1 MRALRASAAA
11 ILVAIV
17 VWSAASVAGAS
28 AIPTGVL
35 DQSTGEQC
43 CIAVGVTNHNTG
55 AGFVRSAA
63 AETFTAGL
71 TGFLD
76 TAEMFIYQG
85 QGLGGRYQVQIT
97 GVAADGTPDE
107 QTLATAALDGCRE
120 GRLTSDPPSRL
131 VSSPAPA
138 ILAGHQ
144 YALVVEYAPGTTG
157 ERTAMWSGGAK
168 DLPNGFPWAKDRT
181 AMTPVW
187 RSVWAGKP
195 LSLFTYVSAV
205 QPPALARE
213 PTTVT
218 VSPTTTPIRR
228 LEDVVFE
235 ARVAARPG
243 RVPTGSV
250 TFTVDGT
257 VQPSV
262 ALDAAGT
269 ARQDARFTNSGP
281 HTATAAV
288 LPGGGPCLRQQRGDV
303 ELLRQRQPLA
313 DADGARGRAES
324 VGRVGARQFEATVAN
339 AETGAPGLVGQVQFT
354 EDDGTP
360 IGPPMVLDGD
370 GKAKLVAKASA
381 GTYSVRARYFGDTLH
396 DASTA
401 ALVQRVDRAA
411 TTTTLTGASGVI
423 QAGRPVTIG
432 VLVESEARSDGIPSG
447 TVQLSAD
454 GVQLGA
460 PQRLDEDG
468 IALLTVTPS
477 APGTPTIVVR
487 YSGDEDYLPSEI
499 QRVQPVLAPAAPAAP
514 VATPRPVPRPASLT
528 RADVLKAL
536 RMARTVP
543 VPRRGA
549 FALGALQSTR
559 VRSVTADITA
569 RRGARKV
576 LVAQARSTGTTVKAR
591 LTAAG
596 RRLLAPGKRVTV
608 QVALTVVDDTDHTLS
623 VTLIRTLRR
632 R

>member
-17 VWSAASVAGAS
+17 VWPAASVAGAS

-35 DQSTGEQC
+35 DQSTGEHC
-43 CIAVGVTNHNTG
+43 CIAVGVTNHDTG

-71 TGFLD
+71 AGFLD
-76 TAEMFIYQG
+76 TAELYIYQG
-85 QGLGGRYQVQIT
+85 QGLGGRYRVQLT

-107 QTLATAALDGCRE
+107 QPLATAVLDGCRE
-120 GRLTSDPPSRL
+120 GRLTSDPPSR
-131 VSSPAPA
+131 VVFSPAPA

-157 ERTAMWSGGAK
+157 ERAALWSGGAM

-181 AMTPVW
+181 AMSPVW

-205 QPPALARE
+205 QPPALAGE

-281 HTATAAV
+281 HTVTAAYC
-288 LPGGGPCLRQQRGDV
+288 PAAD
-303 ELLRQRQPLA
+303 LA
-313 DADGARGRAES
+313 FVSSEATSSFSVSDSRWRTRTALAAEPNPS
-324 VGRVGARQFEATVAN
+324 VAWEPVTFEATVAN

-370 GKAKLVAKASA
+370 GKAKLVAEAGA
-381 GTYSVRARYFGDTLH
+381 GTYTVRAHYFGDTLH

-401 ALVQRVDRAA
+401 ALVQRIDRAA

-454 GVQLGA
+454 GAQIGV
-460 PQRLDEDG
+460 PERLDEDG
-468 IALLTVTPS
+468 VALLTVTPS

-487 YSGDEDYLPSEI
+487 YGGDEDYLPSEA
-499 QRVQPVLAPAAPAAP
+499 QRVQPVLAPTVPAAP

-536 RMARTVP
+536 RIARTVP

-559 VRSVTADITA
+559 VRSVIADITA

-623 VTLIRTLRR
+623 VTLTRTLRR